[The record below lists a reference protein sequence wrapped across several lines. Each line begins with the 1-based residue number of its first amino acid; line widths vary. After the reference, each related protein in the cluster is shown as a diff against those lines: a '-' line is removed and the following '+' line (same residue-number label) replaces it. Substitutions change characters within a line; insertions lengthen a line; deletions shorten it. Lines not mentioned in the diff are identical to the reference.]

1 MYFLTRFLS
10 LLSAFVLLFGF
21 LVSNNLQA
29 ATTIAEPPIQVKALN
44 DYLIYFFDGRR
55 PAERYAKDWN
65 WYDDAAMKLG
75 VGTYVIHQG
84 DTAVVYDTF
93 TSVAQAK
100 WVRNYMEK
108 MGVKKFSVVHSH
120 WHLDHIAGDAVY
132 DDSDVITTKA
142 TRDALFKQKTDIES
156 GKLWGLPPIKPARIP
171 NVTFVGKKAMKVGDI
186 PFELRQINIHSLDHC
201 VIYFPKDKI
210 LLSGDTLEDTLTYMV
225 EVEGLPKHI
234 KNLKKMRTWDVAK
247 IYPNHGDPSVVM
259 KGGYDKTFIDAT
271 ISYITKML
279 KHSHDKDFLNAK
291 MEDYIGDFVAKGT
304 IHVFEPYREVH
315 TQNLKLVQDY
325 WKKKP
330 LPVVKN

>member
-1 MYFLTRFLS
+1 MHLRSRILS
-10 LLSAFVLLFGF
+10 LIFYSFLILCFLASA
-21 LVSNNLQA
+21 SAQA
-29 ATTIAEPPIQVKALN
+29 VVAEPPIQVKALN
-44 DYLIYFFDGRR
+44 DHLIYFFDGRR
-55 PAERYAKDWN
+55 TAERFAKDWN

-120 WHLDHIAGDAVY
+120 WHLDHIAGDAAY

-156 GKLWGLPPIKPARIP
+156 GKLWGLPAIKPTRIP
-171 NVTFVGKKAMKVGDI
+171 NVTFVGKKAMSVGNI
-186 PFELRQINIHSLDHC
+186 PFELRQINIHSIDQC

-247 IYPNHGDPSVVM
+247 IYPNHGDPSIVM
-259 KGGYDKTFIDAT
+259 NGGYDKTFIDAT
-271 ISYITKML
+271 IFYVSQML
-279 KHSHDKDFLNAK
+279 NHSHDKDFLNAK
-291 MEDYIGDFVAKGT
+291 MEDFIGDFAAKGT
-304 IHVFEPYREVH
+304 IHVFEPYRDVH
-315 TQNLKLVQDY
+315 SQNLKLVQDY

-330 LPVVKN
+330 LPMIKN